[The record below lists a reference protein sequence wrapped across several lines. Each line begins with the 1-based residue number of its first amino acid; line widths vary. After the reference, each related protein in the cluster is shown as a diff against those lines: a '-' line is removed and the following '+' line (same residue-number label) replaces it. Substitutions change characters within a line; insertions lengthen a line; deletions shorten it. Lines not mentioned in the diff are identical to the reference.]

1 MDRDAHVSE
10 GAKPAAPGPRWPEW
24 VSVAS
29 FLTCAAAAVA
39 VTYVYSTGGDP
50 QLEGA
55 LLGIAFGGLGVGFVT
70 WAHRLLPHG
79 PYVEPRPELSS
90 GTTEREAT
98 DEDFERGGML
108 TRRRVLLGSLLTAAG
123 AMVAAAVFPLR
134 SLGPRPDAP
143 LRRTPWRKGLAL
155 VNEEGRAVHASDVP
169 TGGLVTV
176 FPEGHVGSADG
187 QAVLIRIDRF
197 LTPKGGDADGFIVY
211 SKICTHAGCPVGLY
225 QAQLQQL
232 LCPCHQ
238 SAFDVLDNAKPTSG
252 PAARALPRLPIE
264 VDGHGVLRAL
274 GDFPEPVG
282 PAWWTR

>member
-1 MDRDAHVSE
+1 MDRDPHVSANRNRDE
-10 GAKPAAPGPRWPEW
+10 GPRWPEW
-24 VSVAS
+24 ISVVS
-29 FLTCAAAAVA
+29 FLSCAVAVGA
-39 VTYVYSTGGDP
+39 VTYVYSIGGDP

-55 LLGIAFGGLGVGFVT
+55 LLGIAFGGLGIGFVT

-79 PYVEPRPELSS
+79 PYVEPRPELSADAAQ
-90 GTTEREAT
+90 REAT
-98 DEDFERGGML
+98 DEDLERGGLL
-108 TRRRVLLGSLLTAAG
+108 TRRRVLVGSLLAAAG
-123 AMVAAAVFPLR
+123 AMMAAAVFPLR
-134 SLGPRPDAP
+134 SLGPRPDGA
-143 LRRTPWRKGLAL
+143 LRRTPWRRGLAL
-155 VNEEGRAVHASDVP
+155 VNEQGQPVHADEVP

-176 FPEGHVGSADG
+176 FPEGHTGSADG
-187 QAVLIRIDRF
+187 QAVLIRLD
-197 LTPKGGDADGFIVY
+197 PSANPEGGDAHGLIVY

-238 SAFDVLDNAKPTSG
+238 SAFNVLQNAKPTSG

-264 VDGHGVLRAL
+264 VDDHGVVRAL

>member
-1 MDRDAHVSE
+1 MRRDDERDAE
-10 GAKPAAPGPRWPEW
+10 GMRWPEW
-24 VSVAS
+24 ISVAS
-29 FLTCAAAAVA
+29 FLTCVVAAVA

-55 LLGIAFGGLGVGFVT
+55 LLGIAFGGLGIGFVT

-79 PYVEPRPELSS
+79 PYVEPRPVL
-90 GTTEREAT
+90 GADPAQREAT

-108 TRRRVLLGSLLTAAG
+108 TRRRLLLGSLLAAAG
-123 AMVAAAVFPLR
+123 AMMAAAVFPLR
-134 SLGPRPDAP
+134 SLGPRPDGP
-143 LRRTPWRKGLAL
+143 LRHTPWRKGLAL
-155 VNEEGRAVHASDVP
+155 VNEQGQPVQADDVP

-176 FPEGHVGSADG
+176 FPEGHPGSADG
-187 QAVLIRIDRF
+187 QAVLIRLDVSA
-197 LTPKGGDADGFIVY
+197 TPLGGDTRGFIVY

-238 SAFDVLDNAKPTSG
+238 SAFDVLANAEPTSG

-264 VDGHGVLRAL
+264 IDDEGVIRAL